1 MFGPVRY
8 LGSHR
13 TLRSELPGS
22 RSTAEVLFLNIIV
35 IMSDLGE
42 DDGSEQTE
50 QRQIEDYGNE
60 EQQIQDDENEQQ
72 QIVEQQQP
80 QDNGND
86 EQRPIIELFVKV

>member
-1 MFGPVRY
+1 
-8 LGSHR
+8 
-13 TLRSELPGS
+13 
-22 RSTAEVLFLNIIV
+22 
-35 IMSDLGE
+35 MSDLGE

-86 EQRPIIELFVKV
+86 EQRPIIELFVKVWLMCVN